1 MRIDTPSRIH
11 IALIDLNGS
20 YGRVDGGIGLTIE
33 KPGYSMTLAES
44 DRNSIEFAEKNLP
57 QAVVDEYTLKI
68 NRAADRVRAELGIED
83 PFAFTVNKTYP
94 SHSGLGSGTQ
104 IALATAKLMTEHA
117 GIHLPSVDLAKI
129 VGRAGT
135 SGIGAHGFDLGGFI
149 VDGGHSKKQKK
160 DFMPSSASEPIP
172 PVLIGRYDF
181 PEEWGIALVRPKIGT
196 YVCGREEINIFQTCC
211 PLPKDEVKLLSHII
225 FMNLVPFLIEHD
237 LEGFSACINRI
248 QEIAFN
254 KCEFQLQPPEVT
266 QTMNL
271 MKEAGIPG
279 VGLSSLGPTLFGVY
293 DIHDTTA
300 VKEMH
305 DILGDS
311 ADILLTK
318 GQNHGAV
325 LYP

>member
-1 MRIDTPSRIH
+1 
-11 IALIDLNGS
+11 
-20 YGRVDGGIGLTIE
+20 
-33 KPGYSMTLAES
+33 MTLAES

-196 YVCGREEINIFQTCC
+196 YFCGREEINIFQTCC